1 MKEGAENASRA
12 RTESPHVGG
21 DEVRTLL
28 LELHDGPMQVLYAAL
43 LQLELL
49 QASLVADGEAA
60 HRAAKV
66 QALLERTS
74 VEMRA
79 ILDKDR
85 TKSEE
90 SDLLLLLREVAADH
104 QFATRTRVH
113 FLARETLPDPGPV
126 ARHALYR
133 VLQESLSNASR
144 HGGAEEIRVRL
155 ELSEEDGGQHLTMS
169 VQDDGSGF
177 DPDRVN
183 TKRDT
188 GLAGMADRMRSA
200 GGDLGVH
207 SEPGTGT
214 TVIAAVEVANDP
226 GAAAPPPPTQDPSK
240 PTSVSTRRSNKVVR

>member
-1 MKEGAENASRA
+1 MTDGVGNATNA
-12 RTESPHVGG
+12 RPESPRAGG

-49 QASLVADGEAA
+49 QASLSADGEAA

-66 QALLERTS
+66 QSLLERAS
-74 VEMRA
+74 VELRS
-79 ILDKDR
+79 IVDKDR
-85 TKSEE
+85 TKTEE
-90 SDLLLLLREVAADH
+90 SDLLTLLREVAADH

-113 FLARETLPDPGPV
+113 FLAREHLPDPGPDV
-126 ARHALYR
+126 RHALYR

-144 HGGAEEIRVRL
+144 HGAAEEIKVRL
-155 ELSEEDGGQHLTMS
+155 ELSEEDGGKHLTMS

-177 DPDRVN
+177 DPARVD
-183 TKRDT
+183 TARDT

-214 TVIAAVEVANDP
+214 TVIAAIEVE
-226 GAAAPPPPTQDPSK
+226 GEKGRAPK
-240 PTSVSTRRSNKVVR
+240 PRPRRGTTTAR